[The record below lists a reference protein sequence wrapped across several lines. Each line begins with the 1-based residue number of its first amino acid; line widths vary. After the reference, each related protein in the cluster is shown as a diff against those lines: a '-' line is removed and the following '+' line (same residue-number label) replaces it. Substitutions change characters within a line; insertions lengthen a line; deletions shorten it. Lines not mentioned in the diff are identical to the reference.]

1 MKSKKSKP
9 VQMKNKDSRDK
20 ITLKGGYVKDI
31 MTPEE
36 HGESIKRLSAMSRVH
51 EDKRKKVKHKK
62 ELSRDYDSS
71 LFIF

>member
-1 MKSKKSKP
+1 MKSNKSKP
-9 VQMKNKDSRDK
+9 VQMKNKASKNK

-71 LFIF
+71 FFIF